1 MEKIEKSYFMCK
13 LAMKALIFLK
23 RGEDMKSAEQR
34 KVRELN
40 SYYRVQQEI
49 AIEKNSK
56 NKKLLARRLGA
67 LGIFVV
73 IVILV
78 TTFTLQS
85 QKSVLENK
93 LEKKQQLE
101 TEVAHLMLIERDLKD
116 EVENLNNLEYI
127 SEIARR
133 DYYLTKPGEII
144 FKVTPMTSD

>member
-1 MEKIEKSYFMCK
+1 
-13 LAMKALIFLK
+13 
-23 RGEDMKSAEQR
+23 MKSDQR

-40 SYYRVQQEI
+40 SYYRGQQEI
-49 AIEKNSK
+49 AIEENSK
-56 NKKLLARRLGA
+56 SQKLLFRRLGA

-73 IVILV
+73 IAILV
-78 TTFTLQS
+78 TTLTLQS

-101 TEVAHLMLIERDLKD
+101 TEVAHIQLIERDLHD
-116 EVENLNNLEYI
+116 EVKNLNNLEYI